1 MALPTMLRRAILFG
15 LIFIAGFGALL
26 YFGASAAAAQDP
38 VDPDGTVLQAMA
50 RRALHPA
57 RYVVHRGQLLGVIQA
72 PRLGLAIPLV
82 EGADDDT
89 LDKGAGHIP
98 HTAFPGH
105 HGNAGVAAHRDTSFR
120 ALVEPGDQ
128 IVITTPAGSYVYQV
142 SGTEIVLPNDVRV
155 LHRTRNRSLTLVTC
169 YPFFYVGH
177 APKRFIVHA
186 EERDRA

>member
-1 MALPTMLRRAILFG
+1 MLRRIILFG

-26 YFGASAAAAQDP
+26 YVGASAAAAQQP

-50 RRALHPA
+50 RRATHPA
-57 RYVVHRGQLLGVIQA
+57 RYVVHRGQLLGVVQA
-72 PRLGLAIPLV
+72 PRLGLAIPLL

-89 LDKGAGHIP
+89 LEEGAGHIP

-120 ALVEPGDQ
+120 ALRFVRPGDE
-128 IVITTPAGSYVYQV
+128 IVITTPAGSYAYQV
-142 SGTEIVLPNDVRV
+142 SGTEIVLPTDGRV